1 MNDGKDCD
9 VSDFIPEGCHE
20 CGEKAREYC
29 QSGSGKISSYSYM
42 KFFQSILSKKI
53 VNLEFAQI

>member
-29 QSGSGKISSYSYM
+29 QSGSGKMSSYSYM
-42 KFFQSILSKKI
+42 KFLKLSKKI
-53 VNLEFAQI
+53 VSLEFAQI